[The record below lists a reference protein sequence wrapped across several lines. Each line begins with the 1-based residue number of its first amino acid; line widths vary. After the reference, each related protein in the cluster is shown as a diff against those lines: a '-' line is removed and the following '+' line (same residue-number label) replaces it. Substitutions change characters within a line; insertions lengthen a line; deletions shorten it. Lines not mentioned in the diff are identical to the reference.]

1 MSKFVKLRGKNLKMK
16 LVELHSANYYNVFYY
31 VFSKKSFLN
40 VLEMTF
46 PLNVLF

>member
-31 VFSKKSFLN
+31 VFSKSFFN